1 MSIYAGDIMTRAVV
15 TVAPEDLVPTI
26 AHRLAERGISAVP
39 VCDAAGHVLGMVSEG
54 DLLRPFT
61 KERAL
66 KRAWWLE
73 VLAEGQDL
81 APEFKDYIS
90 VDHRSAR
97 DLMTTPVVT
106 AEEQTSLA
114 DLADLITAKH
124 VKRLPILR
132 DGVMVGIVS
141 RADIVRALARGAAVE
156 G

>member
-1 MSIYAGDIMTRAVV
+1 MSIRAADIMTRAVV
-15 TVAPEDLVPTI
+15 TVKPEDMVGVV
-26 AHRLAERGISAVP
+26 ARQLATHGISAVP
-39 VCDAAGHVLGMVSEG
+39 VCDEAGHVLGMVSEG

-73 VLAEGQDL
+73 LLAEGHDL
-81 APEFKDYIS
+81 APAFQDYIN
-90 VDHRSAR
+90 VDHRRAR

-106 AEEQTSLA
+106 ADEEASLA
-114 DLADLITAKH
+114 DLADLITEKS
-124 VKRLPILR
+124 VKRVPILR

-141 RADIVRALARGAAVE
+141 RADIVRALARGASVE